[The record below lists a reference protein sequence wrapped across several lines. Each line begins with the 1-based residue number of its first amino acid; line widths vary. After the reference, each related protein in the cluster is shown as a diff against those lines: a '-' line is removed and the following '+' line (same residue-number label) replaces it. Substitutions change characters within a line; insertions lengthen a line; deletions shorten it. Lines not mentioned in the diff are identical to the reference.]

1 MNYLLNIH
9 TTLENAIV
17 NLSDGDQVLSTLIN
31 SDSRQHAAFLHSSIH
46 QILQENDILTTSLKA
61 VGVTGGP
68 GSYTGI
74 RVGLAT
80 AKGLC
85 FALKIP
91 MIMMNTLEVMA
102 FSAIENISNKN
113 AFYCPMIDARRMEIF
128 TAVYDAGLNPI
139 IPPAAMVL
147 EENSFH
153 DLIQNHP
160 IFFFGSGAGKFK
172 KIINNSNA
180 NYHFIDDQLSSAALS
195 KFAWNKFQKGEF
207 DNTANSKALYVKE
220 FYSNFKIGQ
229 KK

>member
-9 TTLENAIV
+9 TTSENAIV

-31 SDSRQHAAFLHSSIH
+31 SDSRRHAAFLHSSIH
-46 QILQENDILTTSLKA
+46 QILQGNDILSSLKA

-91 MIMMNTLEVMA
+91 MIMMNTLELMA
-102 FSAIENISNKN
+102 FSAIEKIANKN

-128 TAVYDAGLNPI
+128 TAVYDVHLAPT
-139 IPPAAMVL
+139 IPPSAIVL
-147 EENSFH
+147 EENSFR

-160 IFFFGSGAGKFK
+160 VFFFGSGAEKFK
-172 KIINNSNA
+172 KINNSNA
-180 NYHFIDDQLSSAALS
+180 NYHFIDDQLSSFTLA
-195 KFAWNKFQKGEF
+195 KFAWNKFQKNEF
-207 DNTANSKALYVKE
+207 DNIANSKAFYVKE
-220 FYSNFKIGQ
+220 FYSNFKIV
-229 KK
+229 KKK